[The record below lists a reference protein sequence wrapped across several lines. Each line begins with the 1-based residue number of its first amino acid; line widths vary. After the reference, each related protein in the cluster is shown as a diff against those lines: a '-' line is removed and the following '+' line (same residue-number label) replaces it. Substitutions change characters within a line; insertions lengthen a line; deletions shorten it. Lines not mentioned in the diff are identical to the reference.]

1 MNWCFA
7 IINNRLAEIYFEKYK
22 GSIKFLS
29 HCYVKKADYKLK
41 KEKRWIAE
49 DIMKVKLFYKK
60 GKYKSKLPVS
70 L

>member
-7 IINNRLAEIYFEKYK
+7 IINNRLAEIYFEKHQ

-29 HCYVKKADYKLK
+29 HCYVKKADYKSE

-49 DIMKVKLFYKK
+49 DIIKVKLIYRK
-60 GKYKSKLPVS
+60 GKYKSKLPI